1 MKLKIQLQ
9 RFEKSLYYKAY
20 KKTSLW
26 GWDGI
31 GCLYD
36 TYEEAYDYAVKY
48 LEADEQAK
56 KQKVVYLEM
65 VNGKIVVTGE

>member
-1 MKLKIQLQ
+1 MKLKIQLE
-9 RFEKSLYYKAY
+9 RFDKSLYYKIH
-20 KKTSLW
+20 KKISLW
-26 GWDGI
+26 KWTRI

-65 VNGKIVVTGE
+65 VNGKVVVTGQ